1 MKFVILSP
9 RQDGGGAIALHCL
22 CRKLLDIGID
32 AKIFYFYGENFQ
44 KNNNLIVESFYIIL
58 FYIKDFIKYIIYI
71 ISKSKVIGG
80 KTYYKDYFYE
90 PIKGCKRKWTPFISE
105 DTIVVYPDVIYG
117 NILKAKNIVRWLLY
131 FNRFRNDVNAYCKD
145 DLFFCYREIF
155 NDYQLN
161 PECRMLY
168 FQNFD
173 FDLYK
178 QINYGERFGCCYVV
192 RKGKNRNDLPENFNG
207 PVIDNWSE
215 EDKVKAMNKYKVCY
229 FYDTQTFYTAI
240 AAVCGCIPI
249 IVMEPGKIKEDYLG
263 SGEYPLGVAYGDTI
277 NEIEYAEKTRDDCVN
292 YLKQFDNNSIEMAEN
307 FVRICKEY
315 FHEKGKCKLNVGEH
329 E

>member
-1 MKFVILSP
+1 M
-9 RQDGGGAIALHCL
+9 
-22 CRKLLDIGID
+22 
-32 AKIFYFYGENFQ
+32 
-44 KNNNLIVESFYIIL
+44 
-58 FYIKDFIKYIIYI
+58 FYIKDLIKYIIYT
-71 ISKSKVIGG
+71 ISKSKVIGK

-90 PIKGCKRKWTPFISE
+90 PVKGCKRKWTPFISD
-105 DTIVVYPDVIYG
+105 DTIVVYPDMMYG

-131 FNRFRNDVNAYCKD
+131 FNRFKNNVNAYGKD

-161 PECRMLY
+161 PKCRMLY

-173 FDLYK
+173 FELYK
-178 QINYGERFGCCYVV
+178 QTNYGERLGCCYVV
-192 RKGKNRNDLPENFNG
+192 RKGINRNDLPENFNG

-215 EDKVKAMNKYKVCY
+215 EDKVKALNKYKFCY

-263 SGEYPLGVAYGDTI
+263 YGEYPLGVAYGDTVS
-277 NEIEYAEKTRDDCVN
+277 EIEYAEKTRDDCIN
-292 YLKQFDNNSIEMAEN
+292 YLKQFDNNSIEMTEN
-307 FVRICKEY
+307 FIRICKEY
-315 FHEKGKCKLNVGEH
+315 FHKNTN
-329 E
+329 